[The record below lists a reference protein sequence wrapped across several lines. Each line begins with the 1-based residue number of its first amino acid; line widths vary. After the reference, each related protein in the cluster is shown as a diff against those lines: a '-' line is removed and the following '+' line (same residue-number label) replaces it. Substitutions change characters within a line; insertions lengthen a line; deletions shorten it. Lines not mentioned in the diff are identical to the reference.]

1 MKPLDKKDMP
11 KLYALGGLAACIFG
25 YAVYQFAAGG
35 GSTATAA
42 AGVATPGAKASPAP
56 GAAAG
61 PIAAGATPGTPETP
75 GGAAGT
81 VSPTPGVKPGGIT
94 GTMVSGPGGI
104 APFDTALVGPPSG
117 GKDPFMPV
125 GKAAQTK
132 TGFSTPAPAATTSV
146 PAFTPIAAAPRKTG
160 LDKLLDYAQQKLSTG
175 TVNPSAAQ
183 NVGSPTGG
191 PVVLPPAPPPDMV
204 VTGVV
209 LGDVSNGAARNVAI
223 MRGKG
228 GDGKDERR
236 FVSVG
241 DPLGNGF
248 TVTAVHADGVDIKD
262 KTRNITLK
270 LGSAGDNAR
279 AK

>member
-35 GSTATAA
+35 GSTATASA
-42 AGVATPGAKASPAP
+42 KVAKGAKASPAP

-61 PIAAGATPGTPETP
+61 PTGAGPIAAGTTPGAPGTP
-75 GGAAGT
+75 GGAA
-81 VSPTPGVKPGGIT
+81 SPTAAGKAGGIT
-94 GTMVSGPGGI
+94 GTMVSTAGGI
-104 APFDTALVGPPSG
+104 APFDAALVGPPSG

-125 GKAAQTK
+125 GKAAQAK
-132 TGFSTPAPAATTSV
+132 TGVSAPAPARTTAV
-146 PAFTPIAAAPRKTG
+146 PSFTPIAAAPRKTG
-160 LDKLLDYAQQKLSTG
+160 LDQLLDMAQQKMG
-175 TVNPSAAQ
+175 PGNPSAART
-183 NVGSPTGG
+183 VGSPTGG
-191 PVVLPPAPPPDMV
+191 PVVLPPPPPPDMV

-209 LGDVSNGAARNVAI
+209 LGDVSTGAARNVAI

-270 LGSAGDNAR
+270 IGSAGDNAR